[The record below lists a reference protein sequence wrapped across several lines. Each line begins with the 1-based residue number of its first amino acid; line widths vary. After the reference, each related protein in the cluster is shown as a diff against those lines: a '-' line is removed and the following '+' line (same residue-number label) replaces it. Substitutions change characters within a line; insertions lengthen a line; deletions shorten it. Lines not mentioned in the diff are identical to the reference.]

1 MNTAFVVLGGGRD
14 APCLFTGYAL
24 SVAGS
29 IVQSEHREDVPM
41 AATEQDAEIGV
52 VWFGMLS
59 AYKRASGTA
68 SMFRSTQQGQRIGC
82 FTMGIRL
89 AKEAATLPR
98 SGGPSFTCHQ
108 KMSCR
113 YSEKRVPKS
122 QTATFF
128 RDLTTVSTV
137 FFPYGGA
144 TCVLAVCRISGLG
157 DAPGTCFPL
166 RREGFACRPARN
178 SVLPPLLNYYYY
190 YYYYYFYESQWH
202 LSASLLLALRHGLK
216 ILKKQLLGKRT

>member
-1 MNTAFVVLGGGRD
+1 
-14 APCLFTGYAL
+14 
-24 SVAGS
+24 
-29 IVQSEHREDVPM
+29 
-41 AATEQDAEIGV
+41 
-52 VWFGMLS
+52 
-59 AYKRASGTA
+59 
-68 SMFRSTQQGQRIGC
+68 MFRSTQQGQRIGC

-137 FFPYGGA
+137 FFPCGGA

-190 YYYYYFYESQWH
+190 YYYYFYESQWH